1 MKIENWPL
9 KRIKPYK
16 KNAKKH
22 QIGWIEKSIKEFK
35 IDQPIV
41 VDENGIILKGH
52 GRLEAAKGLKLKTFP
67 VFIKKGL
74 TEEQKKL
81 CRIADNRTGEGGWDN
96 ELLTIELK
104 EIIDELPDFN
114 LEELGINQK
123 WFDELDIDFNEA
135 QDYDDSKDDE
145 VPEIDEEN
153 VICKEGDLWQLG
165 KWVYCEKCKKKHY
178 IT

>member
-1 MKIENWPL
+1 MAEDAP
-9 KRIKPYK
+9 
-16 KNAKKH
+16 
-22 QIGWIEKSIKEFK
+22 
-35 IDQPIV
+35 
-41 VDENGIILKGH
+41 
-52 GRLEAAKGLKLKTFP
+52 TT
-67 VFIKKGL
+67 